1 MKNKEYNIVKNL
13 IFSSISTLSTFFLF
27 ILLSFL
33 ARVLGSEQYGIFTT
47 ALSIATIFEMF
58 TDFGLRDIS
67 IRNVS
72 RSKNLT
78 ENYLGNL
85 LVWKT
90 LLCTGIYIAML
101 IVVHILG
108 YKGQI
113 RTIIYILTISA
124 FLKNMIY
131 TFRIFFQAHDEF
143 GWDTLLVLIERMSLL
158 GFGMAALFR
167 WEALMPFTICFATV
181 RAVNFLLTMIT
192 IRWKISPIRLKFNLN
207 LMKNLQIEAFPLG
220 LFFVILTVF
229 SYIDTVM
236 LSLMRNYEEVGLYN
250 AAFKIYEGVAIL
262 PTVFWLVFLP
272 RLSEL
277 FTVDIGYHRR
287 LAIKSVKYVVIVGLP
302 AVVYGVLFS
311 EFLIDFFFKE
321 EFRPAIVTLQI
332 LFFGLLFQYPNW
344 MLNATLISMN
354 RQRVIMVFG
363 AIGLIFKIVLNF
375 IVIPFYG
382 FNGSAVATVLSEFL
396 LFMAASFYLYRYHV
410 KLPVFKIIFKPVL
423 AAGFIFAGFRWLDF
437 IPVIPLIAFTG
448 ILYIVAILLLKSFDR
463 DEIDTFITNLKIMY
477 RKSSSAEQSVDR

>member
-1 MKNKEYNIVKNL
+1 M
-13 IFSSISTLSTFFLF
+13 
-27 ILLSFL
+27 
-33 ARVLGSEQYGIFTT
+33 LGSEQYGIFTT

-72 RSKNLT
+72 RSKDLT
-78 ENYLGNL
+78 ENYLGNI

-90 LLCTGIYIAML
+90 LLCTAIYGAML
-101 IVVHILG
+101 ITVHILG
-108 YKGQI
+108 YKGEI

-143 GWDTLLVLIERMSLL
+143 GWDTLLVLIERTSLL
-158 GFGMAALFR
+158 GFGLAALFR
-167 WEALMPFTICFATV
+167 WEALMPFTICFASV
-181 RAVNFLLTMIT
+181 RAVNFLLTLIT
-192 IRWKISPIRLKFNLN
+192 IRWKISPIRLKFNLK
-207 LMKNLQIEAFPLG
+207 LMKKLQFEAFPLG

-236 LSLMRNYEEVGLYN
+236 LSLMRDYHEVGLYN

-277 FTVDIGYHRR
+277 YNVDLGYHRR
-287 LAIKSVKYVVIVGLP
+287 MSIKSVKYLFIVGLP
-302 AVVYGVLFS
+302 AVTYGVLFS
-311 EFLIDFFFKE
+311 EMLINFFFKA
-321 EFRPAIVTLQI
+321 EFTAAIFTLQI

-363 AIGLIFKIVLNF
+363 AIGLGFKIIVNL
-375 IVIPFYG
+375 IVIPIYG
-382 FNGSAVATVLSEFL
+382 FNGSAVATVMSEFL
-396 LFMAASFYLYRYHV
+396 LFLAATIYLYRYHV
-410 KLPVFKIIFKPVL
+410 KMPIVKIILKPVL
-423 AAGFIFAGFRWLDF
+423 AASLIYAGFEWLDF
-437 IPVIPLIAFTG
+437 IPVIPLIALTG
-448 ILYIVAILLLKSFDR
+448 ILYIIAILLLKSFDR
-463 DEIDTFITNLKIMY
+463 DEINTFMTNLKMMFGKP
-477 RKSSSAEQSVDR
+477 RAAEQKVDS